1 MQRLTTRRRT
11 SGLRGRLGRRLSDER
26 GASAVILALMMVP
39 LLGFTAIAVDIGAVY
54 AERARLQ
61 TAADAA
67 AFAVAQD
74 CASGACGDMQATASA
89 MVAANDSTASAA
101 PPVLSTS
108 PPSVTVTGNN
118 TTQHWFA
125 PVLGIDSTQVH
136 ATATVAWGNPG
147 AGTAVL
153 PLTFSWCEF
162 KAQTGGGIPSS
173 TTTSTIYFTKTSGTG
188 CTGPSGLAVPGGF
201 AYLDTSGGKCQATSA
216 VNGNS
221 SSSTGNSVPSPCSP
235 TDFAALV
242 GQTVLLP
249 LYDQTGAT
257 GNNAWYHVFEYAAFK
272 LTGYYLGGQYQTSPQ
287 PCTGNARCVAGY
299 FTRFVD
305 ISQRFTYTSSGTD
318 TGAEILRLIR

>member
-1 MQRLTTRRRT
+1 MQRLTRRRPTRR
-11 SGLRGRLGRRLSDER
+11 LRAPLRRRLSGER
-26 GASAVILALMMVP
+26 GASAVILALLMVP
-39 LLGFTAIAVDIGAVY
+39 LFGFAAIAVDIGAVY

-74 CASGACGDMQATASA
+74 CARGACGDMQATASS
-89 MVAANDSTASAA
+89 MVAANDPDVTTA
-101 PPVLSTS
+101 PPVLSTN
-108 PPSVTVTGNN
+108 PTSVTVTGDKP
-118 TTQHWFA
+118 TRHWFA

-162 KAQTGGGIPSS
+162 QAQTGGGIP
-173 TTTSTIYFTKTSGTG
+173 TGTTSRTILFTKTSETG

-201 AYLDTSGGKCQATSA
+201 AYLTTDGGKCQATSA
-216 VNGNS
+216 RDGDSPS
-221 SSSTGNSVPSPCSP
+221 SPGNSVPSPCTP
-235 TDFAALV
+235 TDFSALL

-249 LYDQTGAT
+249 LYDEAGGE
-257 GNNAWYHVFEYAAFK
+257 GNNGWYHVYAYAAFK
-272 LTGYYLGGQYQTSPQ
+272 LTGYSLGGQYKTSPQ
-287 PCTGNARCVAGY
+287 PCSGNDRCIAGY

-305 ISQRFTYTSSGTD
+305 LSDRFTYTSDGAD
-318 TGAEILRLIR
+318 TGAAILRLIR